1 MELMVNVKTVI
12 KKFHPK
18 DWRFIQ
24 LLKTAWTANRVVFGL
39 LIISLIIVLDQ
50 ALKYLTITNKNPFTD
65 SFICN
70 SGISFGLSLN
80 LVLFW
85 FFWFLALFVLSFLVK
100 KFKNFFLLLALA
112 GALSN
117 LIDRLLLGC
126 VIDYISILNFPV
138 FNLADFFISFGFLA
152 FLVFFKK

>member
-1 MELMVNVKTVI
+1 
-12 KKFHPK
+12 
-18 DWRFIQ
+18 
-24 LLKTAWTANRVVFGL
+24 
-39 LIISLIIVLDQ
+39 LIIVLDQ